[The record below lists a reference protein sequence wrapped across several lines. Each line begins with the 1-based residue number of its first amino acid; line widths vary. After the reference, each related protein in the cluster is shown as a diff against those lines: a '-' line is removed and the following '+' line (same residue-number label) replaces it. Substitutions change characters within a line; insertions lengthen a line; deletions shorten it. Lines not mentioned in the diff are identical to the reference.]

1 MGKIKSSA
9 LTWPGSHTSLQN
21 SSALFFSPNLS
32 FFAVSP
38 VQAAQL
44 FRTGASEPQPRR
56 SRMILAA
63 DAHISWS
70 SYHPSV
76 CWVRLVLEL
85 GAVRATA
92 PGERHGTLCTDRLDE
107 RWYFVGS
114 SWFCAIH
121 AKPRKFQLPRVWWC
135 SQYYRGKKK
144 KTPHFVIVA
153 ETTCSTGLWACFI
166 SF

>member
-1 MGKIKSSA
+1 MHTYYTHIHKQYLHMQKRMEERGWKEWERLSLRPWHGRAVTLLYKIV
-9 LTWPGSHTSLQN
+9 QVC
-21 SSALFFSPNLS
+21 FSPPTS

-44 FRTGASEPQPRR
+44 FRTGATEPQPRR

-114 SWFCAIH
+114 SWFCAIQ

-135 SQYYRGKKK
+135 SQY
-144 KTPHFVIVA
+144 
-153 ETTCSTGLWACFI
+153 
-166 SF
+166 